1 MFLWRL
7 AMTTNKGVKMKH
19 ILIFLVLL
27 PLGGLAAE
35 ATEVATGSAAGLKA
49 LAAALTI
56 SLGALGGALAQG
68 LIASAAMTGIARN
81 PQALKNMF
89 VPFIVSLAMVES
101 LVLFCLVIA
110 IIKT

>member
-1 MFLWRL
+1 
-7 AMTTNKGVKMKH
+7 MKH

-35 ATEVATGSAAGLKA
+35 TAEAVGSAAGFKA
-49 LAAALTI
+49 LAAALAI

-68 LIASAAMTGIARN
+68 RIASAAMEGIARN